1 MVILL
6 VTAHQQGET
15 MSNVLY
21 FKAIKVV
28 MAASFCL
35 LSTVTYA
42 KEAVNKIDDFTAEYN
57 IVHDGDIVGKAV
69 RILTNLPDG
78 SIEFSYKTDIE
89 WLIFSDHRKEFT
101 TNKIVDGNV
110 IPLSYKS
117 DREGTGKDKYY
128 HWSFDAEAKTATNLK
143 KKSPEA
149 KAIDWPEGLQSKLSY
164 HLQSRFNLINGRKSF
179 DFDVISTK
187 GRIGNYTY
195 KYLGEENIMTPFGN
209 LDTVKLQRKKPGKDQ
224 ITTVWFA
231 RDLNYLMVRL
241 HQIESDFKQVHA
253 ELVSFE

>member
-1 MVILL
+1 
-6 VTAHQQGET
+6 
-15 MSNVLY
+15 MSNTLY
-21 FKAIKVV
+21 LKAINFVI
-28 MAASFCL
+28 ASSLCL
-35 LSTVTYA
+35 LSTTSTA
-42 KEAVNKIDDFTAEYN
+42 KEAINKIDDFTAKYN
-57 IVHDGDIVGKAV
+57 IIHDGDIVGKAV
-69 RILTNLPDG
+69 RILKNLPDG
-78 SIEFSYKTDIE
+78 SVEFSYKTDIE

-101 TNKIVDGNV
+101 TNKIINGNV

-143 KKSPEA
+143 KKTPQA

-164 HLQSRFNLINGRKSF
+164 HLQSRFNLINDRKNFS
-179 DFDVISTK
+179 FDVISTK

-195 KYLGEENIMTPFGN
+195 KYLGEENIMTPYGN

-231 RDLNYLMVRL
+231 PKLDYLMVRL

-253 ELVSFE
+253 ELVSIETP